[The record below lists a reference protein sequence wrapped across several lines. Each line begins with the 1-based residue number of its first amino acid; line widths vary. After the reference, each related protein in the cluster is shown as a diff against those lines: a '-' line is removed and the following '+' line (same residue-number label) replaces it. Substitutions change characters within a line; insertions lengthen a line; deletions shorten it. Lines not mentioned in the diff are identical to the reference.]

1 MKNMNHKQLASKFPD
16 QKLVKVISAKPD
28 SSLSIKEAWVY
39 SRLLWGYKGKPVSK
53 ARLAKRTGVDRTRT
67 LPRILT
73 RLSNLRL
80 VVATGKKFKAVEP
93 PADILPLFYTWI
105 KGKGKYENEVASYNW
120 AFYQPDRDIIDS
132 LVACADA
139 QGHHAAA
146 KLAKRF
152 GVCAKTI
159 TAARRRIRSP
169 LQDSLPKVSSEL
181 KAIVIEVAPR
191 TLITSA
197 TNVAVAPLSLDG
209 YEVSTDLSLTI
220 GSNPPSLKT
229 RHRVDQYAKY
239 HGMKLGAAK
248 ELERLCELLLHLTNK
263 EIGQIISALVNKYG
277 NGEGLEDAVWTLL
290 QRRYYEYRFPTAYEK
305 IMKDIGVGCKS
316 YSDYDTDGD
325 LSMVGDEGSEM
336 VVAE

>member
-16 QKLVKVISAKPD
+16 QKLVKVISVKPN

-39 SRLLWGYKGKPVSK
+39 SRLLWGYKGKAVSK
-53 ARLAKRTGVDRTRT
+53 ARLAKKTGVDRTRT

-80 VVATGKKFKAVEP
+80 VETTGKKFKAVEP

-105 KGKGKYENEVASYNW
+105 KGRAEHEKEVPSYNW

-159 TAARRRIRSP
+159 AAARRRIRSR
-169 LQDSLPKVSSEL
+169 LQDSTQVSSEL
-181 KAIVIEVAPR
+181 TSVEIKDAPR
-191 TLITSA
+191 TLIALETS
-197 TNVAVAPLSLDG
+197 VAIAPLSLDG
-209 YEVSTDLSLTI
+209 YEVPTHVSATFC
-220 GSNPPSLKT
+220 SNPPSLAT
-229 RHRVDQYAKY
+229 RHRVDQYSKF
-239 HGMKLGAAK
+239 HGMTLGATK
-248 ELERLCELLLHLTNK
+248 ELEKFCELFPHLTNK
-263 EIGQIISALVNKYG
+263 EIGQIISALVKKYG
-277 NGEGLEDAVWTLL
+277 TGEGLEDALWTLL
-290 QRRYYEYRFPTAYEK
+290 QRRYYEYSFPTAYEK
-305 IMKDIGVGCKS
+305 VMKDIGVG
-316 YSDYDTDGD
+316 YRIDSDFDDD
-325 LSMVGDEGSEM
+325 LSIFGDEKTDL
-336 VVAE
+336 ATAD